1 MTLPLY
7 RILGIILLCDGRC
20 HFDICTR
27 IRVLILL
34 CPTNDGTIASR
45 KRNVHRGHPRMASG
59 YRNFDVRFTVN
70 FLCTKPRLRVLLESN
85 YALIVSEPLPGKR
98 VFDSFEARRD

>member
-59 YRNFDVRFTVN
+59 YRNFDVRFTVK
-70 FLCTKPRLRVLLESN
+70 FLCTKPPTTGTVGIELCINRLGT
-85 YALIVSEPLPGKR
+85 A
-98 VFDSFEARRD
+98 AW